1 MEVTASMTRVIEIN
15 EIPLLSQIRE
25 NWDRLWRETPA
36 SCFFQTLL
44 WLETYWKHFSE
55 GKRLRVLLIVDGET
69 MIGIVPL
76 VVIAE
81 KTKVGTVR
89 VLTYPLADWGN
100 QYGPLGRNPSRL
112 LEIAGEHI
120 RTSPRDWEMLD
131 LRWIDPHD
139 QTNAITQTALKNAGL
154 PTYSG
159 TWSETTTLDMEGSWE
174 DYLRSRSPKMRA
186 ELRRILRKAP
196 VDATIE
202 FVRYRPTLDGRQC
215 EVSEPDPRWNLFDDA
230 VHIASQS
237 WQHDSTTGTTLCH
250 EEVQQFFRETHA
262 AAARLGMLDLCLL
275 YHHGQPAA
283 FCYNYHDTQGN
294 LFGLRRGN
302 TQEARCGGLGK
313 TLMTLMLHDSFQRQD
328 KSLDLG
334 LGAIH
339 SKRRWMTDITRI
351 GRCTHYPAHN
361 PRVQLLRLKHWW
373 NSRHGSHA
381 GKAAIRNLAANDRG

>member
-1 MEVTASMTRVIEIN
+1 MIRVIEIN
-15 EIPLLSQIRE
+15 EIPLLSHIRE
-25 NWDRLWRETPA
+25 NWERLWQETP
-36 SCFFQTLL
+36 SSGFFQTLP

-76 VVIAE
+76 VVTSE
-81 KTKVGTVR
+81 KTKLGTVH

-100 QYGPLGRNPSRL
+100 QYGPLGRNQGRV
-112 LEIAGEHI
+112 LEIAATHI
-120 RTSPRDWEMLD
+120 RNTPRDWELFD
-131 LRWIDPHD
+131 LRWIGPHD
-139 QTNAITQTALKNAGL
+139 QAEAITQAALERAGL
-154 PTYSG
+154 PNHSG
-159 TWSETTTLDMEGSWE
+159 TWSETTTLQMEGTWE

-186 ELRRILRKAP
+186 ELRRILRKVP
-196 VDATIE
+196 VDDALR
-202 FVRYRPTLDGRQC
+202 FVRYRPAGDVRPS
-215 EVSEPDPRWNLFDDA
+215 EVSESDPRWKLFEDA
-230 VHIASQS
+230 VQIASQS

-250 EEVQQFFRETHA
+250 EDVRPFLAEAHA
-262 AAARLGMLDLCLL
+262 EAARLGMLDLCLL
-275 YHHGQPAA
+275 YHQGQPAA
-283 FCYNYHDTQGN
+283 FCYNYHDTRGN

-302 TQEARCGGLGK
+302 TQEARRRGLGS

-334 LGAIH
+334 LGALQ

-373 NSRHGSHA
+373 NAHHGPQSS
-381 GKAAIRNLAANDRG
+381 KAEITKVTTD